1 MGNVKRMNYHV
12 KDLHEA
18 AFIAFQM
25 DATPR
30 VVRRE
35 SRGPFV
41 FEWDDAEEAGV
52 QSRMYLSGAGI
63 SREMTARDFA
73 QKFREIKELLYR
85 AIDESK
91 RGMPLSVG
99 VKDDVRK
106 QVESSCRDN
115 HKREEEFIAEAIA
128 EKLERENDS
137 AHRH

>member
-1 MGNVKRMNYHV
+1 MGNGKRMNYYV

-18 AFIAFQM
+18 AFIAYQM
-25 DATPR
+25 DEMPK

-41 FEWDDAEEAGV
+41 FEWNDPEEVGV

-63 SREMTARDFA
+63 TREMTARAFA
-73 QKFREIKELLYR
+73 QKFREIKALLYT

-91 RGMPLSVG
+91 KGAPLAVNVNDG
-99 VKDDVRK
+99 TRR

-115 HKREEEFIAEAIA
+115 HKRQEEFIAEAIA
-128 EKLERENDS
+128 EKLEREHGGGDG
-137 AHRH
+137 H